1 MASTPAASDRSAPT
15 PQDQGHARSTGG
27 PGAGLPPLP
36 ETWRVRQPDA
46 ERVQAL
52 VRTER
57 VPELVARLAVN
68 RGVSAPEELDRW
80 LSPTLHDLHEPTLL
94 PDLERAAERLER
106 AIRDGETILIHG
118 DYDVDGVSG
127 TVLLVRLIEV
137 LGGRSEW
144 QIPHRTRDGYSF
156 GAHSVAR
163 AKECGATVVVSVDNG
178 TSAVEPIG
186 ELADLG
192 IDVIVTDHHE
202 PPADGVLPRT
212 YALVNPKLETSDY
225 PFEGLCGTAVAFK
238 LAWALCQRV
247 SGSERVRPD
256 LRAFLLEALSYVAI
270 ATVCDVVPLVGEN
283 RVLVHYGLK
292 SLADAPTP
300 GLRALLA
307 RTDLERR
314 ALTPEDLGYKIGPRI
329 NASGRMDS
337 AARAVEALLAPDAPE
352 ARRRVEVL
360 ESLNLKRREVE
371 RAVVEEAVVQA
382 DARLAARDE
391 RLLLV
396 AGDGWHPGVVGIV
409 ASRLVERY
417 GRPAIVIGVDEH
429 GVGRGSARSVPGV
442 SVLDAMQLGKEHMER
457 FGGHAMAAGCQV
469 RRDRIDAVREAI
481 LEGANALPETTDS
494 QPIDIDAHVD
504 LEHLDR
510 SLMAQIQR
518 IEPCGADN
526 EAPVLLATDVR
537 LEEMPRVIG
546 QDRTHLLLQLR
557 SGRAVFKALGF
568 GMAKREPELRIG
580 APIDVV
586 FTPRINHFRGS
597 ESLELVLADLRSR

>member
-1 MASTPAASDRSAPT
+1 MASLPAASDRPH
-15 PQDQGHARSTGG
+15 QGPPR
-27 PGAGLPPLP
+27 GAAGSVPDLPS
-36 ETWRVRQPDA
+36 TWRVRQPDA
-46 ERVQAL
+46 ERVRAL

-68 RGVSAPEELDRW
+68 RGVTEPTDLDRW
-80 LSPTLHDLHEPTLL
+80 LSPTLHDLHEPALL
-94 PDLERAAERLER
+94 PDLGRAAERLER
-106 AIRDGETILIHG
+106 AIRDGETILVHG

-137 LGGRSEW
+137 LGGRCEW

-156 GAHSVAR
+156 GDHSVAR

-178 TSAVEPIG
+178 TSAVEPVG
-186 ELADLG
+186 QLADLG

-212 YALVNPKLETSDY
+212 FALVNPKLETSEY
-225 PFEGLCGTAVAFK
+225 PFDGLCGTAVAFK
-238 LAWALCQRV
+238 LAWALCQRI
-247 SGSERVRPD
+247 SGSDRVRPD

-283 RVLVHYGLK
+283 RVLVHYGLR

-300 GLRALLA
+300 GLHALLA
-307 RTDLERR
+307 RTDLAGR

-352 ARRRVEVL
+352 ARRRVEAL
-360 ESLNLKRREVE
+360 ESLNLQRREVE
-371 RAVVEEAVVQA
+371 RAVVEEAVAQA
-382 DARLAARDE
+382 EARLAGRDE

-409 ASRLVERY
+409 ASRLVDRF
-417 GRPAIVIGVDEH
+417 GRPAIVVGVDEA

-442 SVLDAMQLGKEHMER
+442 SVLDAMQSGKDHMER
-457 FGGHAMAAGCQV
+457 FGGHAMAAGCEV
-469 RRDRIDAVREAI
+469 RRDNIDALREAI
-481 LEGANALPETTDS
+481 LAGADALPETSDT

-510 SLMAQIQR
+510 SLMAQIMR
-518 IEPCGADN
+518 IEPCGANN

-597 ESLELVLADLRSR
+597 ESLELVLEDLRAR